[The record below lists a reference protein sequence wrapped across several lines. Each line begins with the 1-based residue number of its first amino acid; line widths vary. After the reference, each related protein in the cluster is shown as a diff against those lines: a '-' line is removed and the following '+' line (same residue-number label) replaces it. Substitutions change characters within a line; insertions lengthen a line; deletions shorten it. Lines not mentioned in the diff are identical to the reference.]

1 MRPATQYTKAENH
14 ASAYRETLRLGL
26 RIYRGLISNSLGVKV
41 PLFCGH
47 KLTYNCNLKC
57 KMCPFWKRSGQ
68 DLSLEK
74 EKAILRQIYTSG
86 VCAIAFEGGEPQVHD
101 YLGINTESMTWIT
114 PLVHS
119 MSG

>member
-57 KMCPFWKRSGQ
+57 KMCPFW
-68 DLSLEK
+68 LSLIHISEPTRLLSISYAVFCLK
-74 EKAILRQIYTSG
+74 KKKKKPTKNLN
-86 VCAIAFEGGEPQVHD
+86 VC
-101 YLGINTESMTWIT
+101 T
-114 PLVHS
+114 PNKKKHKTTQKNKHH
-119 MSG
+119 